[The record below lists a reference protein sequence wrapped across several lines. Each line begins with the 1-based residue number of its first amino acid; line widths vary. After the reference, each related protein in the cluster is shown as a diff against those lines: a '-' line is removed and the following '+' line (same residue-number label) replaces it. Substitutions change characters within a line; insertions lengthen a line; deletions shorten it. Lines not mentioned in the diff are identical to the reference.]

1 MSIPKD
7 TRQIMINLMYLVL
20 TAMLALNIS
29 SEILNAFKILNAGIV
44 KSNESIEGKNNE
56 TMVDFDANENMEGHR
71 ERVKP
76 YNDKAKAVRAKASET
91 YKFLEEWKE
100 RIIKEAGGYQETKE
114 GKKIKNEENIDASTY
129 LLVEQKGGDKIKAKL
144 NEIRTFML

>member
-29 SEILNAFKILNAGIV
+29 SEILHAFKILNNGIT
-44 KSNESIEGKNNE
+44 KSNQSIEGKNNE
-56 TMVDFDANENMEGHR
+56 TMVDFDANENMEGHQ

-76 YNDKAKAVRAKASET
+76 YNDKAKAIRAKAAVV
-91 YKFLEEWKE
+91 YKYLEEWKS
-100 RIIKEAGGYQETKE
+100 
-114 GKKIKNEENIDASTY
+114 KI
-129 LLVEQKGGDKIKAKL
+129 
-144 NEIRTFML
+144 